1 MARAST
7 GRSQANP
14 QAYPNGRPIGNARR
28 SGSNTGG
35 SEKLFAPGGV
45 KLGNT
50 TNKGLAANTGTP
62 TGSNGPK
69 PGAGAPGKVVS
80 GSKRM
85 RGGRGR

>member
-7 GRSQANP
+7 GRSQPNP
-14 QAYPNGRPIGNARR
+14 QAYPNGR
-28 SGSNTGG
+28 SGSGGGKGG
-35 SEKLFAPGGV
+35 SQKLFGPGTV

-69 PGAGAPGKVVS
+69 PGAGAPGRVVP
-80 GSKRM
+80 GTKRM
-85 RGGRGR
+85 SGRGRGR